1 MSIKRKC
8 PYCGVEAYQLRTLR
22 STIKIDE
29 ETGEVI
35 SKTNE
40 DYLSCPNCGSS
51 YERGWIA

>member
-1 MSIKRKC
+1 MIKRKC

-35 SKTNE
+35 SKTDE
-40 DYLSCPNCGSS
+40 DYLSCPHCGSS
-51 YERGWIA
+51 YERSWIA